1 MVLYNT
7 FQSNTPVASTN
18 VLDGVEAA
26 RLRQANLDAY
36 LAATATAPRPMP
48 QTGTGAPPVVTNF
61 DKAGTEAGTRMNSVI
76 DQGVSNVRT
85 VGSWGAG
92 NQDAINQQVN
102 AGIAQQYGQMAG
114 LGQRAMGDTTDGSVA
129 NELAYQQQALASIGR
144 IGGTYS
150 DQMKQMSDFNA
161 QSAEQAMNSSRQY
174 NASAI
179 EDQMN
184 AGKRAAADAAA
195 AAAKAKAND
204 PFSVANMRAMK
215 WILEQ
220 KQGKQDPKDFLLSQY
235 SHKSL
240 KRNPNVWV
248 EKVKA
253 DKKTKDPK
261 TGKMV
266 YKMVER
272 AVDKPPQS
280 RIDDKSVYHPA
291 VEKDGKYKEFNQTF
305 ADLRELSHPEALNN
319 PKAVGH
325 LKTLEARYGKK
336 WTPDELTTFKEKG
349 HRTGNKQYYVQGNEG
364 GKNGKLGQIYSYAT
378 GKPISKTEGFK
389 TPRIRQMIAEYSK
402 ARTKYNQTPD
412 ITFEDIINGIQEQI
426 DAG

>member
-1 MVLYNT
+1 MVLYNS
-7 FQSNTPVASTN
+7 FQTNTPVASTN

-48 QTGTGAPPVVTNF
+48 QTGTGAPPVVTDF
-61 DKAGTEAGTRMNSVI
+61 DKAGTEAGTRMNSAI
-76 DQGVSNVRT
+76 DQGVANVRQ

-102 AGIAQQYGQMAG
+102 AGMAQQYGEMAG
-114 LGQRAMGDTTDGSVA
+114 LGQQSMRDSTGGGVA
-129 NELAYQQQALASIGR
+129 NELAYQLQALANIGQSGN
-144 IGGTYS
+144 IYS
-150 DQMKQMSDFNA
+150 DQMKQLSAFNA
-161 QSAEQAMNSSRQY
+161 QSAEQAMNSSRTY

-195 AAAKAKAND
+195 AAARSASSKD

-220 KQGKQDPKDFLLSQY
+220 KQGKQDPKDFLLSEY
-235 SHKSL
+235 SHKNL
-240 KRNPNVWV
+240 KTNPNVWV

-272 AVDKPPQS
+272 AVKKPTPEQ
-280 RIDDKSVYHPA
+280 IADKSVYHPF
-291 VEKDGKYKEFNQTF
+291 VEKVGKYRRFNETF
-305 ADLRELSHPEALNN
+305 ADLRDMSEPEVLQN
-319 PKAVGH
+319 PKALNR
-325 LKTLEARYGKK
+325 LKTKYGKK
-336 WTPDELTTFKEKG
+336 WTADELDTFKEKG
-349 HRTGNKQYYVQGNEG
+349 KRTGNKQYYVKEKTKDGET
-364 GKNGKLGQIYSYAT
+364 GQIYSYAT

-389 TPRIRQMIAEYSK
+389 TPRIQKMIAEYSK
-402 ARTKYNQTPD
+402 ARTKYNKTPD